1 MDKRKLPLVVLFCGL
16 LAGGS
21 LLTFL
26 LPRAPFSEREKRYLQ
41 AAPDLTV
48 DRLLDGSFTADVEKY
63 MADHLPLREELVG
76 LSAYFDLGAGRNGS
90 RGVYL
95 GREDWLFLKP
105 VEAEGKD
112 LDKNLESLGDFAYES
127 GLPASI
133 LAVPTAG
140 GVQTDYLPALHQ
152 TYRDAQLLE
161 AVRQGLEGR
170 ADWVDLMT
178 VFGNRR
184 QESLF
189 YRTDHHWTSRGAY
202 LAYAAFM
209 ESKGMEPLSESA
221 FQVTAREGFYGTCY
235 AKSGYWGVAPDTL
248 EVWEN
253 PNLSVRVTVS
263 DEDGGEPAVQDSPF
277 FLERLDEADKY
288 PVFLNGN
295 HGLVRLENPEAD
307 GGRLL
312 VVKDS
317 YAHCLIPFL
326 VAHYSRIDMIDLR
339 YFKKQRVTEY
349 LKENPCDE
357 LLFVY
362 GLDSLC
368 TDKTLRWLQ

>member
-1 MDKRKLPLVVLFCGL
+1 MDKRKLPLVILFCGL

-26 LPRAPFSEREKRYLQ
+26 LPVKDFSPREKRYLQ
-41 AAPDLTV
+41 PLPRLTP
-48 DRLLDGSFTADVEKY
+48 DRLLDGDFTADVEKY

-76 LSAYFDLGAGRNGS
+76 LSAYFELAAGRNGS

-95 GREDWLFLKP
+95 GREERLFLKP
-105 VEAEGKD
+105 VEAEERD
-112 LDKNLESLGDFAYES
+112 LTQNLEALGNFAQAS

-140 GVQTDYLPALHQ
+140 AVQTGQLPAVHRPYQ
-152 TYRDAQLLE
+152 DAQLLE
-161 AVRQGLEGR
+161 TIRQGLEGKI
-170 ADWVDLMT
+170 DWVELLAPFSDL
-178 VFGNRR
+178 R
-184 QESLF
+184 QETLY
-189 YRTDHHWTSRGAY
+189 YRTDHHWTSQGAY
-202 LAYAAFM
+202 TAYAAFM
-209 ESKGMEPLSESA
+209 EEKGAAPLPPSA
-221 FQVTAREGFYGTCY
+221 FRVSQREGFYGTCY
-235 AKSGYWGVAPDTL
+235 AKSGYWGVSPDTV

-253 PNLSVRVTVS
+253 PALSVRVTVS
-263 DEDGGEPAVQDSPF
+263 DEDGGETAVQDGPF
-277 FLERLDEADKY
+277 FFDRLDEADKY

-295 HGLVRLENPEAD
+295 HSLVRLENPEVT

-317 YAHCLIPFL
+317 FAHCLVPFFA
-326 VAHYSRIDMIDLR
+326 AHYSRIDMIDLR
-339 YFKKQRVTEY
+339 YFKKQRLSDY
-349 LKENPCDE
+349 LRENPCDE

-368 TDKTLRWLQ
+368 TDKSLRWLG